1 MSNRLELQE
10 KLEELLG
17 SKNVYYQPPE
27 SVVMNYPAICYS
39 KMKPDVKHA
48 DNGISLNTNCYEIIV
63 ISKRPDEPVIDEI
76 EKLQNCQWD
85 RHYKADNLNH
95 DVLTLYY

>member
-1 MSNRLELQE
+1 MASRLKLES

-27 SVVMNYPAICYS
+27 SVNMSYPAIRYS
-39 KMKPDVKHA
+39 KSKPDVKRA
-48 DNGISLNTNCYEIIV
+48 DNKIYTKTNCYEIIV
-63 ISKRPDEPVIDEI
+63 ISKRPDEPVINEI
-76 EKLQNCQWD
+76 ENLPNSRWE
-85 RHYKADNLNH
+85 RHYVSDNLNH